1 MRARLFL
8 GHLSLILSFGCEP
21 SEPRPESAAG
31 GAGVDAATSSQVS
44 TSPKDA
50 TPATPG
56 TASKDASPVPDT
68 SSPKVDAGPT
78 RAVDSGDRD
87 GGAEGPRDAC
97 SGQGCASASG
107 ACDDDLPCA
116 TADTVCVDHVCTS
129 DPSAP
134 PAGWRRSTWSGRVG
148 VVGDDDTTLW
158 CTPALR
164 TTDNEK
170 TPASVLSQLDR
181 VALDGTQQQAT
192 TASFAAQRVQLRC
205 FADAAKTGPAT
216 VVTSA
221 WSLDAKQDS
230 VGVRCPAAQPFG
242 ALPQCQLA
250 TEAKPPLVF
259 AGPTCGDGT
268 KGVATKP
275 AVRGQ
280 WIGDHYEL
288 STPNKPLFNNTGK
301 VAVMGSD
308 LGFQFLAQGRMYV
321 GFGDTWENE
330 ASFPAAN
337 GYRGNVLAY
346 THDFEPAD
354 DNGIAFEGWETT
366 TERPNVAAEVVRSPH
381 DQSGN
386 TEFTAIG
393 ASGFGLTDGKDT
405 YRFLWFAAIKKWDP
419 FTTNESTL
427 AWSKN
432 LGAFTRGDKTADAH
446 PPRWPFDSA
455 FGPGAI
461 WVDREHGYVYFLGV
475 RTYQPGQPIRLARVR
490 ATAADVLDHL
500 KYEYFTGKTWQHPDP
515 ADEYALARSAD
526 PAFNLI
532 PGGERQHNRPEL
544 SVAYNPY
551 VGRFTLMLQNDATP
565 FNDEAQTY
573 LEQWEAETIEG
584 PWKRAETGDALV
596 LPPHQYGPYLSEQTL
611 SQGGRDVHFALS
623 DWNLLPLSLG
633 QPYVVALWNM
643 TLERHVR
650 AGCTP

>member
-8 GHLSLILSFGCEP
+8 GHLSLISFLGCEP
-21 SEPRPESAAG
+21 SAPRAG
-31 GAGVDAATSSQVS
+31 GTEVDAAAANQVPS
-44 TSPKDA
+44 SPKDA
-50 TPATPG
+50 APATPG
-56 TASKDASPVPDT
+56 TSSKDASPVPDT
-68 SSPKVDAGPT
+68 SNPKIDAGPP
-78 RAVDSGDRD
+78 RAVDSGRPD
-87 GGAEGPRDAC
+87 GDSGDEGPRDAC
-97 SGQGCASASG
+97 TGQGCGSSTG
-107 ACDDDLPCA
+107 ECDDDRPCVA
-116 TADTVCVDHVCTS
+116 ADTLCVDHVCAV
-129 DPSAP
+129 DPQAP
-134 PAGWRRSTWSGRVG
+134 PEGWRRSTWSGRVG
-148 VVGDDDTTLW
+148 LVGDDDTTLW

-164 TTDNEK
+164 NDDN
-170 TPASVLSQLDR
+170 TPTSALSQLDR
-181 VALDGTQQQAT
+181 VALDGTQQRAT
-192 TASFAAQRVQLRC
+192 TAGFAAQRVQLRC
-205 FADAAKTGPAT
+205 FADAEKTGPAT
-216 VVTSA
+216 LVTSA

-230 VGVRCPAAQPFG
+230 VSVRCPVAQPFG

-268 KGVATKP
+268 KGVATKA

-288 STPNKPLFNNTGK
+288 STATNKPLFNNTGK

-308 LGFQFLAQGRMYV
+308 LGFQFLSQGRMYV

-346 THDFEPAD
+346 THDFEPGD
-354 DNGIAFEGWETT
+354 DNGIVLEGWEAT

-381 DQSGN
+381 DQSGS
-386 TEFTAIG
+386 TEFTAIA
-393 ASGFGLTDGKDT
+393 ASGFGLTEGKDS

-432 LGAFTRGDKTADAH
+432 LGPFTRGDRTTEAL
-446 PPRWPFDSA
+446 PPRWPFDSY

-461 WVDREHGYVYFLGV
+461 WVDREHGYVYFFGV
-475 RTYQPGQPIRLARVR
+475 RTYQPGQPIRLARVK
-490 ATAADVLDHL
+490 ATAAAVLDHQQ
-500 KYEYFTGKTWQHPDP
+500 YEYWTGKDWQHPDP
-515 ADEYALARSAD
+515 QDPYAIARATD
-526 PAFNLI
+526 PAFDLI
-532 PGGERQHNRPEL
+532 PGGARQNNRPEF

-565 FNDEAQTY
+565 FDDEAQTY
-573 LEQWEAETIEG
+573 LEQWEAERVEG
-584 PWKRAETGDALV
+584 PWKRVETGDALV

-611 SQGGRDVHFALS
+611 GQGGRDVHFALS

-643 TLERHVR
+643 TLDRRVR